1 MSLRGTRT
9 LPDFVKR
16 ASWTAGS
23 KERPAPTG
31 VRVINNASFV
41 SLGKFVWSLAARD
54 SGFGLAAATYKQSG
68 KYTYVTLYYRRGAE
82 HAIPLAPLRD
92 VFSKTARHLSV
103 YRNPDNSLVVIGS
116 IATKVAPKSAL
127 TKNGEMLELFTKE
140 RHHVVA
146 RAL

>member
-1 MSLRGTRT
+1 MSLRGTRN

-23 KERPAPTG
+23 RERPAPSG
-31 VRVINNASFV
+31 VRVINNAQLV
-41 SLGKFVWSLAARD
+41 SLGKFVWGLAARG
-54 SGFGLAAATYKQSG
+54 SGLGLAAATYKQSG

-82 HAIPLAPLRD
+82 HAIPLASLKD

-116 IATKVAPKSAL
+116 IATKAAPRSTL
-127 TKNGEMLELFTKE
+127 TKNGETLELFTKE
-140 RHHVVA
+140 RHHIMA